1 MLWEK
6 TESFSIQIQHAFL
19 PQSSFDNKP
28 KFIRININRNFCIM
42 NVEAKKSIPF
52 YILMDISFVC
62 KHLIEKDFVLDSQN
76 KNKFYECE
84 IC

>member
-1 MLWEK
+1 
-6 TESFSIQIQHAFL
+6 
-19 PQSSFDNKP
+19 
-28 KFIRININRNFCIM
+28 M